1 MDKTGNGKVVLVTGA
16 SRGIGTGIALVMAK
30 TGYDIAITYTEQKTK
45 AEEVA
50 AQIRQMG
57 RRVTIIQGDLLKEEV
72 PAQIVEQC
80 IKEMGHIDV
89 LVNNAGQTII
99 GHILDMK
106 LDQINSLLN
115 LDFRSYVLMTQLVA
129 RHMRDQGIKGSIIN
143 ITSTRGDRAYCCDG
157 VYGGVKAALSRATQS
172 FALDLGAFGI
182 RVNCVAPGAIPTP
195 ATLEDKRMKIQYDDF
210 AQRIP
215 LKRFGTSE
223 DIGNA
228 VAWLASDQSS
238 YITGQTLN
246 VDGGLIIPGMPEVDW
261 GNPPKYKPQPWA

>member
-1 MDKTGNGKVVLVTGA
+1 MDKTGNGKVALVTGA

-30 TGYDIAITYTEQKTK
+30 TGYDVAITYTEQKEK

-50 AQIRQMG
+50 AQIRPLG
-57 RRVTIIQGDLLKEEV
+57 RRVAIVQGDLLRAEV
-72 PAQIVEQC
+72 PAQIVETC
-80 IKEMGHIDV
+80 VKELGRIDV
-89 LVNNAGQTII
+89 LVNNAGRTII
-99 GHILDMK
+99 GHILDMS
-106 LDQINSLLN
+106 LDQINSLLD
-115 LDFRSYVLMTQLVA
+115 LDFRSYVLMTQLVG
-129 RHMRDQGIKGSIIN
+129 RHMRDRGIRGAIIN

-157 VYGGVKAALSRATQS
+157 VYGGLKAALSRATQS
-172 FALDLGAFGI
+172 FALDLGPFGI

-195 ATLEDKRMKIQYDDF
+195 AMTGDKRMKVQYDDW

-215 LKRFGTSE
+215 LKRFGTPD

-228 VAWLASDQSS
+228 VAWLASDKSS

-261 GNPPKYKPQPWA
+261 GDPPKYKPQPWA